1 MMELRYETLEWT
13 PAELLWNCPAT
24 HTFHKLTNDA
34 ILASCLDLFLK
45 RMGYENPGCT
55 GRGRW
60 SVGILYCVEED
71 ATSAAFGGV
80 AVQFTVNPSLLAS

>member
-1 MMELRYETLEWT
+1 MMELRYETFKWT
-13 PAELLWNCPAT
+13 TAELLWNCPAT
-24 HTFHKLTNDA
+24 RTFHKPDA
-34 ILASCLDLFLK
+34 ILASWLDLFLK
-45 RMGYENPGCT
+45 RMGHENPGCT

-71 ATSAAFGGV
+71 ATSVAFGGV